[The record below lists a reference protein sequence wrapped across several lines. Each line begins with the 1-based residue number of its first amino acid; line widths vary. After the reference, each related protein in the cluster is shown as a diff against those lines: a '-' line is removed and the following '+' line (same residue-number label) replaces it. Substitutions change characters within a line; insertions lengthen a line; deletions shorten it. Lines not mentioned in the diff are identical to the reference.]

1 MSQDSCLSQVCVGF
15 LSLSANGAP
24 TDKETFRN
32 GAVCDDSKV
41 PRTKSGEVQR
51 KPLMPQDSRGLRA
64 GKHYKT
70 EHFYMK
76 KEHSRRGREQCCLKK
91 KKKSHQI
98 PISRIQLHST
108 QQTQKTSEL
117 LQSCVS
123 PLASSLAQNALILS
137 KCS

>member
-32 GAVCDDSKV
+32 GAVCDDSNV

-91 KKKSHQI
+91 TKNKKPIKFLSH
-98 PISRIQLHST
+98 
-108 QQTQKTSEL
+108 
-117 LQSCVS
+117 
-123 PLASSLAQNALILS
+123 ASS
-137 KCS
+137 